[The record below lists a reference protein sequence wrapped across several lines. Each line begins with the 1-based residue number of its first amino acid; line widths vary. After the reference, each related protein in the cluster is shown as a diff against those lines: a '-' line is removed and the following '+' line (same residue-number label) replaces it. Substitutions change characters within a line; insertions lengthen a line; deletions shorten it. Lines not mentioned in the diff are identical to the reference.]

1 MLTVLKGAALGA
13 SLIIAIGAQNA
24 FVLSQALRGNYALT
38 IALVCSLVDAILIAL
53 GIWGLGAFIER
64 QPALLSA
71 ITLGGAAFL
80 FVYGAMAFRRAL
92 SPGQLDTSSQQTFV
106 SRGSAVLTTLAL
118 SLLNPHVY
126 LDTVLLLGSIGGQLP
141 GHEPLLF
148 AIGAIGASF
157 IWFFALATGGKVL
170 APVLSSARQW
180 QRLDALI
187 GIIMWAIAWGLL
199 SRYMSSS

>member
-1 MLTVLKGAALGA
+1 MLTVLKGAGLGA
-13 SLIIAIGAQNA
+13 SLIIAIGVQNA
-24 FVLSQALRGNYALT
+24 FVLSQALRGNFALT
-38 IALVCSLVDAILIAL
+38 IALVCALVDAILIAL
-53 GIWGLGAFIER
+53 GVWGLGAFIER
-64 QPALLSA
+64 QPALLTA
-71 ITLGGAAFL
+71 ITLSGAAFL
-80 FVYGAMAFRRAL
+80 FIYGILAFRRAL
-92 SPGQLDTSSQQTFV
+92 SPGQLDANSQQTFA

-141 GHEPLLF
+141 GREPLLF

-157 IWFFALATGGKVL
+157 GWFFALATGGKVL

-187 GIIMWAIAWGLL
+187 GIIMWAIAWSLL
-199 SRYMSSS
+199 RRYILST